1 MKQQERQAAP
11 AVFDHG
17 RLFEGDSSRL
27 PSGVRVAIVVS
38 RYNAAVTEQMLAGA
52 ARTLAA
58 AGLDRYRLDVARV
71 PGAFELPIAA
81 DRLAATGEYAAVICL
96 GAIIRGETTHDQHI
110 AAAVARGIEEIG
122 RARGTP
128 VLFGV
133 LTCQSIEQA
142 VARDG
147 GDEPFAAARDGR
159 AAAHSNKGEECAEAA
174 IEMISLLHQIA
185 TATGGKTR

>member
-17 RLFEGDSSRL
+17 RLFEGDPFRL
-27 PSGVRVAIVVS
+27 PSGVSVAIVVS
-38 RYNAAVTEQMLAGA
+38 RYNAAVTERMLAGA

-71 PGAFELPIAA
+71 PGAFELPVVA

-110 AAAVARGIEEIG
+110 AAAVAQGIEAIG
-122 RARGTP
+122 RTRGTP

-142 VARDG
+142 VARAG
-147 GDEPFAAARDGR
+147 GDERV
-159 AAAHSNKGEECAEAA
+159 AAHSNKGEECAEAA

>member
-96 GAIIRGETTHDQHI
+96 GLRSNLVAISGAILI
-110 AAAVARGIEEIG
+110 P
-122 RARGTP
+122 GTGAP
-128 VLFGV
+128 PI
-133 LTCQSIEQA
+133 QS
-142 VARDG
+142 R
-147 GDEPFAAARDGR
+147 
-159 AAAHSNKGEECAEAA
+159 
-174 IEMISLLHQIA
+174 
-185 TATGGKTR
+185 

>member
-1 MKQQERQAAP
+1 VKQQERQAAP

-27 PSGVRVAIVVS
+27 PSGVRVAVVVS
-38 RYNAAVTEQMLAGA
+38 RYNAAVTERMLAGA

-58 AGLDRYRLDVARV
+58 AGLDRYPVV
-71 PGAFELPIAA
+71 A

-110 AAAVARGIEEIG
+110 AAAVAQGIEEIG

-142 VARDG
+142 VARAG
-147 GDEPFAAARDGR
+147 GDERV
-159 AAAHSNKGEECAEAA
+159 AAHSNKGEECAEAA

>member
-1 MKQQERQAAP
+1 VKQQERQETP

-17 RLFEGDSSRL
+17 RLFEGDPARL

-38 RYNAAVTEQMLAGA
+38 RYNPAVTERMLAGA
-52 ARTLAA
+52 ARTLTT
-58 AGLDRYRLDVARV
+58 AGLDRWRLDVARV
-71 PGAFELPIAA
+71 PGAFELPVVA

-110 AAAVARGIEEIG
+110 AAAVAQGIEAIG
-122 RARGTP
+122 RARGMP

-142 VARDG
+142 VARAG
-147 GDEPFAAARDGR
+147 GDEQV
-159 AAAHSNKGEECAEAA
+159 AAHSNKGEECAATA